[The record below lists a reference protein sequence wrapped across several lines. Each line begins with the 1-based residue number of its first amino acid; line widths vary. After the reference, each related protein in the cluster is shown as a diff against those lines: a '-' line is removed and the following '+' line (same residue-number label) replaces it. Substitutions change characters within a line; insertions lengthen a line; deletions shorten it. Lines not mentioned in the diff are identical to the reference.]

1 MPSTIHESCRA
12 LEAVSETGQHGR
24 IKVTLITPG
33 IGSSGYYSQQVL
45 ENAGKD
51 RVFKKGT
58 HVFFDHPSET
68 EQFDRPERSVRD
80 LAGVFAEDAYWDGA
94 GLVAEAHVI
103 GAYRDL
109 ITDPVFVDA
118 VGMSIRATA
127 ETRAGE
133 VDGKKTTIITRLDEG
148 ISVDL
153 VTRAGR
159 GGRIAAVLE
168 SARTRVDE
176 ATSNDTREALNA
188 ALRAAYGAE
197 DVWLWL
203 RDFDDTT
210 AWFTRED
217 ADSSAIYQQA
227 YALADDGTAVL
238 ADGDPIEVRARTE
251 YVPVTAATE
260 AAEVGAPAKAALT
273 EMLLACPLDRAHA
286 DGRAITRW
294 VEVAANKAFGIDLT
308 EALYLNGDR
317 NQRLSAVS
325 PPTSVPAPAG
335 QPITQESKEDTI
347 MPEISEAQLANLTEA
362 AGRVPTL
369 ESEREQAIRERDEAR
384 EALAQRD
391 RGDLITATINAVE
404 GSNSLTSLERDG
416 LAARVPAG
424 DVDTAA
430 LTAAVEAAVAES
442 AQRAGAGA
450 ITGFGATGTTTGGTI
465 TTTESTASI
474 MAAFGITQ
482 EG

>member
-1 MPSTIHESCRA
+1 MPKRIHEA
-12 LEAVSETGQHGR
+12 LSLTVESVDAPSGR
-24 IKVTLITPG
+24 QSIQLIDAG
-33 IGSSGYYSQQVL
+33 WGSSGYYSARVL
-45 ENAGKD
+45 ENAANA
-51 RVFKKGT
+51 RVFPKGT
-58 HVFFDHPSET
+58 HMYLDHPSQT
-68 EQFDRPERSVRD
+68 EEHDRPERSVRD
-80 LAGVFAEDAYWDGA
+80 LAAVLVEDAVWNGTALVGEAKVFKAYRELLTDPD
-94 GLVAEAHVI
+94 VAENI
-103 GAYRDL
+103 GL
-109 ITDPVFVDA
+109 
-118 VGMSIRATA
+118 SIRAFADTTIGEA
-127 ETRAGE
+127 EGRKG
-133 VDGKKTTIITRLDEG
+133 TIITALTEALSIDY
-148 ISVDL
+148 
-153 VTRAGR
+153 VTKAGR
-159 GGRIAAVLE
+159 GGRILAVLE

-238 ADGDPIEVRARTE
+238 AEGDPIEVRARTV
-251 YVPVTAATE
+251 YVPVAA
-260 AAEVGAPAKAALT
+260 AAESG
-273 EMLLACPLDRAHA
+273 
-286 DGRAITRW
+286 
-294 VEVAANKAFGIDLT
+294 
-308 EALYLNGDR
+308 
-317 NQRLSAVS
+317 
-325 PPTSVPAPAG
+325 PTNVPAPAG
-335 QPITQESKEDTI
+335 QPITQESKEDT

-391 RGDLITATINAVE
+391 RSDLITATINAVE
-404 GSNSLTSLERDG
+404 GADSLTSLERDG

-442 AQRAGAGA
+442 AQRAGVGS
-450 ITGFGATGTTTGGTI
+450 ITGFGRTSSVAVASASESIDRTI
-465 TTTESTASI
+465 
-474 MAAFGITQ
+474 AAIRGK
-482 EG
+482 EA

>member
-1 MPSTIHESCRA
+1 MPKRIHEA
-12 LEAVSETGQHGR
+12 LNLTVESVDAPSGR
-24 IKVTLITPG
+24 QSIQLIDAG
-33 IGSSGYYSQQVL
+33 WGSSGYYSARVL
-45 ENAGKD
+45 ENAANA
-51 RVFKKGT
+51 RVFPKGT
-58 HVFFDHPSET
+58 HMYLDHPSQT
-68 EQFDRPERSVRD
+68 EEHDRPERSVRD
-80 LAGVFAEDAYWDGA
+80 LAAVLVEDAVWNGTALVGEAKVFKAYRELLTDPD
-94 GLVAEAHVI
+94 VAENI
-103 GAYRDL
+103 GL
-109 ITDPVFVDA
+109 
-118 VGMSIRATA
+118 SIRAFADTTIGEA
-127 ETRAGE
+127 EGRKG
-133 VDGKKTTIITRLDEG
+133 TIITALTEALSIDY
-148 ISVDL
+148 
-153 VTRAGR
+153 VTKAGR
-159 GGRIAAVLE
+159 GGRILAVLE

-176 ATSNDTREALNA
+176 ATSNDTRDALNA

-210 AWFTRED
+210 VWFTRED

-260 AAEVGAPAKAALT
+260 AEVAAPAKAALT

-294 VEVAANKAFGIDLT
+294 VEDAANKAFGIDLT

-317 NQRLSAVS
+317 NQRLSAV

-404 GSNSLTSLERDG
+404 GANSLTALERDG

-465 TTTESTASI
+465 TATESTASI

>member
-1 MPSTIHESCRA
+1 MSRTFIR
-12 LEAVSETGQHGR
+12 EATPNSLGEVSEKG
-24 IKVTLITPG
+24 IVPLVIASPG
-33 IGSSGYYSQQVL
+33 WGSSGWYGPKVL
-45 ENAGKD
+45 ENAAKSKVFGKD
-51 RVFKKGT
+51 L
-58 HVFFDHPSET
+58 HLYMDHPSES
-68 EQFDRPERSVRD
+68 EQHDRPERSVRD
-80 LAGVFAEDAYWDGA
+80 LVAVLDSDARWDPQQ
-94 GLVAEAHVI
+94 GLMAEAKI
-103 GAYRDL
+103 FKPYRDL
-109 ITDPVFVDA
+109 FRDEDFVKAIGVSLRAYADTT
-118 VGMSIRATA
+118 VGEA
-127 ETRAGE
+127 EGRKG
-133 VDGKKTTIITRLDEG
+133 TIITELLAAE
-148 ISVDL
+148 SVDF
-153 VTRAGR
+153 VTKAGR
-159 GGRIAAVLE
+159 GGMVLSALE

-188 ALRAAYGAE
+188 ALRVAYGAE

-210 AWFTRED
+210 VWFTRED

-227 YALADDGTAVL
+227 YALADNGTAVL

-251 YVPVTAATE
+251 YVPVAATTESSTSLQITRVIDALLVASPLSVDTIQGRAVTAWINE
-260 AAEVGAPAKAALT
+260 AAP
-273 EMLLACPLDRAHA
+273 RAS
-286 DGRAITRW
+286 
-294 VEVAANKAFGIDLT
+294 L
-308 EALYLNGDR
+308 
-317 NQRLSAVS
+317 
-325 PPTSVPAPAG
+325 SVPAPAG

-404 GSNSLTSLERDG
+404 GANSLTALERDG

-465 TTTESTASI
+465 TATESTASI

>member
-1 MPSTIHESCRA
+1 MPRTFIR
-12 LEAVSETGQHGR
+12 EATPNSLGEVSEKG
-24 IKVTLITPG
+24 IVPLVIASPG
-33 IGSSGYYSQQVL
+33 WGSSGWYGPKVL
-45 ENAGKD
+45 ENAATAKVFGKD
-51 RVFKKGT
+51 L
-58 HVFFDHPSET
+58 HLYMDHPSES
-68 EQFDRPERSVRD
+68 EQHDRPERSVRD
-80 LAGVFAEDAYWDGA
+80 LVAVLDSDARWDPQQ
-94 GLVAEAHVI
+94 GLMAEAKI
-103 GAYRDL
+103 FKPYRDL
-109 ITDPVFVDA
+109 FRDEDFVKAIGVSLRAYADTT
-118 VGMSIRATA
+118 VGEA
-127 ETRAGE
+127 EGRKG
-133 VDGKKTTIITRLDEG
+133 TIITELLAAE
-148 ISVDL
+148 SVDF
-153 VTRAGR
+153 VTKAGR
-159 GGRIAAVLE
+159 GGMVLSALE

-197 DVWLWL
+197 DVWLWP

-210 AWFTRED
+210 VWFTRED
-217 ADSSAIYQQA
+217 ADSSTIYQQG
-227 YALADDGTAVL
+227 YTLADDGTAVL

-251 YVPVTAATE
+251 YVPVAATTESSTRSQVTRVIDALLVASPLSVDTIQGRAVTAWINE
-260 AAEVGAPAKAALT
+260 AAP
-273 EMLLACPLDRAHA
+273 RAS
-286 DGRAITRW
+286 
-294 VEVAANKAFGIDLT
+294 L
-308 EALYLNGDR
+308 
-317 NQRLSAVS
+317 
-325 PPTSVPAPAG
+325 SVPAPAG

-404 GSNSLTSLERDG
+404 GANSLTALERDG

-450 ITGFGATGTTTGGTI
+450 VTGFGATGATTGGTI
-465 TTTESTASI
+465 TATESTASI

>member
-1 MPSTIHESCRA
+1 MPKRIHEA
-12 LEAVSETGQHGR
+12 LALTVEAVDATSGR
-24 IKVTLITPG
+24 LNIQVIDSG
-33 IGSSGYYSQQVL
+33 WGSSGYYSPKVL
-45 ENAGKD
+45 ENAAAAA
-51 RVFKKGT
+51 VFAKGT
-58 HVFFDHPSET
+58 HMYLDHPSQT
-68 EQFDRPERSVRD
+68 EEHDRPERSVRD
-80 LAGVFAEDAYWDGA
+80 LAAVLEEDAHWNGSA
-94 GLVAEAHVI
+94 LVAKAKVFK
-103 GAYRDL
+103 AYREL
-109 ITDPVFVDA
+109 LTDPDVA
-118 VGMSIRATA
+118 ENIGISIRAYADTTIGEA
-127 ETRAGE
+127 EGRKG
-133 VDGKKTTIITRLDEG
+133 TIITALTEAL
-148 ISVDL
+148 SVDF
-153 VTRAGR
+153 VTKAGR
-159 GGRIAAVLE
+159 GGRVLAVLE

-176 ATSNDTREALNA
+176 ATTNDTREALNA

-210 AWFTRED
+210 VWFTRED

-227 YALADDGTAVL
+227 YALADNGTAVL

-260 AAEVGAPAKAALT
+260 SG
-273 EMLLACPLDRAHA
+273 
-286 DGRAITRW
+286 
-294 VEVAANKAFGIDLT
+294 
-308 EALYLNGDR
+308 
-317 NQRLSAVS
+317 
-325 PPTSVPAPAG
+325 PTNVPAPAG

-404 GSNSLTSLERDG
+404 GADTLTSLERDG

-430 LTAAVEAAVAES
+430 LTTATESAVAES
-442 AQRAGAGA
+442 RQRAGAGT
-450 ITGFGATGTTTGGTI
+450 ISGFGRTGATDGTI
-465 TTTESTASI
+465 TTTESTASV
-474 MAAFGITQ
+474 MAAFGIAQ

>member
-1 MPSTIHESCRA
+1 MPKRIHEA
-12 LEAVSETGQHGR
+12 LNLTVESVDAPSGR
-24 IKVTLITPG
+24 QSIQLIDAG
-33 IGSSGYYSQQVL
+33 WGSSGYYSARVL
-45 ENAGKD
+45 ENAANA
-51 RVFKKGT
+51 RVFPKGT
-58 HVFFDHPSET
+58 HMYLDHPSQT
-68 EQFDRPERSVRD
+68 EEHDRPERSVRD
-80 LAGVFAEDAYWDGA
+80 LAAVLVEDAVWNGTALVGEAKVFKAYRELLTDPD
-94 GLVAEAHVI
+94 VAENI
-103 GAYRDL
+103 GL
-109 ITDPVFVDA
+109 
-118 VGMSIRATA
+118 SIRAFADTTIGEA
-127 ETRAGE
+127 EGRKG
-133 VDGKKTTIITRLDEG
+133 TIITALTEALSIDY
-148 ISVDL
+148 
-153 VTRAGR
+153 VTKAGR
-159 GGRIAAVLE
+159 GGRILAVLE

-251 YVPVTAATE
+251 YVPVAATTESSTSLQITRIIDALLVASPLSVDTIQGRAVTAWINE
-260 AAEVGAPAKAALT
+260 AAP
-273 EMLLACPLDRAHA
+273 RAS
-286 DGRAITRW
+286 
-294 VEVAANKAFGIDLT
+294 L
-308 EALYLNGDR
+308 
-317 NQRLSAVS
+317 
-325 PPTSVPAPAG
+325 SVPAPAG
-335 QPITQESKEDTI
+335 QPITQESKEDT

-465 TTTESTASI
+465 TATESTASI

>member
-1 MPSTIHESCRA
+1 MPKRIHEA
-12 LEAVSETGQHGR
+12 LNLTVESVDAPSGR
-24 IKVTLITPG
+24 QSIQLIDAG
-33 IGSSGYYSQQVL
+33 WGSSGYYSARVL
-45 ENAGKD
+45 ENAANA
-51 RVFKKGT
+51 RVFPKGT
-58 HVFFDHPSET
+58 HMYLDHPSQT
-68 EQFDRPERSVRD
+68 EEHDRPERSVRD
-80 LAGVFAEDAYWDGA
+80 LAAVLVEDAVWNGTALVGEAKVFKAYRELLTDPD
-94 GLVAEAHVI
+94 VAENI
-103 GAYRDL
+103 GL
-109 ITDPVFVDA
+109 
-118 VGMSIRATA
+118 SIRAFADTTIGEA
-127 ETRAGE
+127 EGREG
-133 VDGKKTTIITRLDEG
+133 TIITALTEALSIDY
-148 ISVDL
+148 
-153 VTRAGR
+153 VTKAGR
-159 GGRIAAVLE
+159 GGRILAVLE

-251 YVPVTAATE
+251 YVPVAATTESSTSLQITRIIDALLVASPLSVDTIQGRAVTAWINE
-260 AAEVGAPAKAALT
+260 AAP
-273 EMLLACPLDRAHA
+273 RAS
-286 DGRAITRW
+286 
-294 VEVAANKAFGIDLT
+294 L
-308 EALYLNGDR
+308 
-317 NQRLSAVS
+317 
-325 PPTSVPAPAG
+325 SVPAPAG
-335 QPITQESKEDTI
+335 QPITQESKEDT

-465 TTTESTASI
+465 TATESTASI

>member
-1 MPSTIHESCRA
+1 MSRTFIR
-12 LEAVSETGQHGR
+12 EATPNSLGEVSEKG
-24 IKVTLITPG
+24 IVPLVIASPG
-33 IGSSGYYSQQVL
+33 WGSSGWYGPKVL
-45 ENAGKD
+45 ENAATAKVFGKD
-51 RVFKKGT
+51 L
-58 HVFFDHPSET
+58 HLYMDHPSES
-68 EQFDRPERSVRD
+68 EQHDRPERSVRD
-80 LAGVFAEDAYWDGA
+80 LVAVLDSDARWDPQQ
-94 GLVAEAHVI
+94 GLMAEAKI
-103 GAYRDL
+103 FKPYRDL
-109 ITDPVFVDA
+109 FRDEDFVKAIGVSLRAYADTT
-118 VGMSIRATA
+118 VGEA
-127 ETRAGE
+127 EGRKG
-133 VDGKKTTIITRLDEG
+133 TIITELLAAE
-148 ISVDL
+148 SVDF
-153 VTRAGR
+153 VTKAGR
-159 GGRIAAVLE
+159 GGMVLSALE

-238 ADGDPIEVRARTE
+238 AEGDPIEVRARTE
-251 YVPVTAATE
+251 YVPVTAAESDTSLQQVTRVIDALLVASPLSVDTIQGRAVTAWLNE
-260 AAEVGAPAKAALT
+260 AAP
-273 EMLLACPLDRAHA
+273 RAS
-286 DGRAITRW
+286 
-294 VEVAANKAFGIDLT
+294 L
-308 EALYLNGDR
+308 
-317 NQRLSAVS
+317 
-325 PPTSVPAPAG
+325 SVPAPAG

-404 GSNSLTSLERDG
+404 GANSLTALERDG

-442 AQRAGAGA
+442 AQRAGAGT

-465 TTTESTASI
+465 TATESTASI

>member
-1 MPSTIHESCRA
+1 MPKRIHEA
-12 LEAVSETGQHGR
+12 LGLTVEALDASSDRLNIQVIDAGW
-24 IKVTLITPG
+24 
-33 IGSSGYYSQQVL
+33 GSSGYYSGKVL
-45 ENAGKD
+45 ENASND
-51 RVFKKGT
+51 RIFAKGT
-58 HVFFDHPSET
+58 HMYLDHPSNSE
-68 EQFDRPERSVRD
+68 EHDRPERSVRD
-80 LAGVFAEDAYWDGA
+80 LAAVLEEDATWNGSA
-94 GLVAEAHVI
+94 LVAKAKVFKP
-103 GAYRDL
+103 YREL
-109 ITDPVFVDA
+109 LTDPDVA
-118 VGMSIRATA
+118 ENIGISIRAYADTTIGEA
-127 ETRAGE
+127 EGRKG
-133 VDGKKTTIITRLDEG
+133 TIITALTEAL
-148 ISVDL
+148 SVDF
-153 VTRAGR
+153 VTKAGR
-159 GGRIAAVLE
+159 GGRVLAVLE

-227 YALADDGTAVL
+227 YALADNGTAVL

-251 YVPVTAATE
+251 YVPVAATTESSTSLQITRVIDALLVASPLSVDTIQGRAVTAWINE
-260 AAEVGAPAKAALT
+260 AAP
-273 EMLLACPLDRAHA
+273 RAS
-286 DGRAITRW
+286 
-294 VEVAANKAFGIDLT
+294 L
-308 EALYLNGDR
+308 
-317 NQRLSAVS
+317 
-325 PPTSVPAPAG
+325 SVPAPAG

-404 GSNSLTSLERDG
+404 GANSLTALERDG

-465 TTTESTASI
+465 TATESTASI